1 MIEEPAKLIVRKDRN
16 RPTDAQIAA
25 FQGVPT
31 GFVVD
36 AMHGRGALHA
46 GISPLGAH
54 GEAVAGPALC
64 AENQPG
70 DILATLA
77 ALAYLSPGDVLIV
90 GTAGGYQGC
99 AAAGDRVCG
108 MARNAGA
115 VGLVTD
121 GPLRD
126 LAGIEEIGLPC
137 WATGLTP
144 ASPFTTGPGVVG
156 GAMPFGGLHVA
167 TGDMI
172 VADADGVVVVPF
184 DMIDTVAKRVA
195 QVREVELALDAEVRE
210 GLKVPPAIEELL
222 ASDATRHD

>member
-1 MIEEPAKLIVRKDRN
+1 MIEEPAKLIVKSDRP
-16 RPTDAQIAA
+16 RPTQAQIDA

-36 AMHGRGALHA
+36 AMHGRGALGA
-46 GISPLGAH
+46 AISPLGAH
-54 GEAVAGPALC
+54 RQSIAGPALC

-70 DILATLA
+70 DLLATLA
-77 ALAYLSPGDVLIV
+77 ALAYLTPGDVLI
-90 GTAGGYQGC
+90 GGALGYQGC

-108 MARNAGA
+108 MAKNAGA
-115 VGLVTD
+115 VGFVTD
-121 GPLRD
+121 GPMRD

-156 GAMPFGGLHVA
+156 GAMPFGGTMVA

-172 VADADGVVVVPF
+172 VADTDGVVVVPF
-184 DMIDTVAKRVA
+184 AIIDTIAARLG
-195 QVREVELALDAEVRE
+195 QVREMELALDAEVRE
-210 GLKVPPAIEELL
+210 GLTVPPAIVEMLE
-222 ASDATRHD
+222 SDQTTHE